1 MSIPLLD
8 VWEAAAS
15 SPYNP
20 SISKDSQFIVG
31 ATLLLIALLLA
42 GVFGL
47 NLKAINVPLLGVPA
61 SLAFGQDFEDTH
73 ICFSTSTLKTQRT
86 AQTHA
91 MDEEEELPLLTA
103 ISSSARQLY
112 LLLRCIN
119 FADKAHVQINDGGL
133 QFSVDE
139 ASVMEGSAFLS
150 KDLFTTY
157 TFRAPAPQ
165 RPSQREINDSDDEED
180 ENSEQPLPTFQISLP
195 ALLETLQIFGL
206 TDPNTSKPPW
216 ARDNPTST
224 ATGGAFS
231 NNVLGMNNLCRIAYD
246 APGSPLTIVLTE
258 ASIRTTCS
266 LTTYEP
272 AFSEEIP
279 FDRQG
284 LAFKTIMRGTWLYDA
299 VSELSSTSPEKLTL
313 WARTRAR
320 KPYFALSSS
329 GTLGSAR
336 VEFNNT
342 PTQTFQLSDPTSMF
356 RASYKFSLLQRAA
369 RAMSVATKVS
379 VRVDEQGVLSL
390 QFMIEVEVGKV
401 SFVDF
406 RFVPLVEEDEDDGDE
421 TQFWGGDADE
431 NDGSV
436 MEDEDEL

>member
-1 MSIPLLD
+1 MD
-8 VWEAAAS
+8 
-15 SPYNP
+15 
-20 SISKDSQFIVG
+20 D
-31 ATLLLIALLLA
+31 
-42 GVFGL
+42 
-47 NLKAINVPLLGVPA
+47 
-61 SLAFGQDFEDTH
+61 ED
-73 ICFSTSTLKTQRT
+73 
-86 AQTHA
+86 
-91 MDEEEELPLLTA
+91 ELPLLTA
-103 ISSSARQLY
+103 VSSSARQLY

-119 FADKAHVQINDGGL
+119 FAEKAHVQINEGGL

-139 ASVMEGSAFLS
+139 ASVMEGSAFIS

-157 TFRAPAPQ
+157 TFRPPTPQ
-165 RPSQREINDSDDEED
+165 RPSQREIGDSDDEED
-180 ENSEQPLPTFQISLP
+180 EDPEDTLPTFQLSLP

-206 TDPNTSKPPW
+206 TDPNSSKPPW

-224 ATGGAFS
+224 ATGGAFT
-231 NNVLGMNNLCRIAYD
+231 NNVLGMNNMCRIAYD
-246 APGSPLTIVLTE
+246 APGSPLSIILTE
-258 ASIRTTCS
+258 ATIRTTCN

-279 FDRQG
+279 FDRQS
-284 LAFKTIMRGTWLYDA
+284 LALKTIMRGTWLYDA

-313 WARTRAR
+313 WARTRGR

-342 PTQTFQLSDPTSMF
+342 PTRPPPPTNPPADAPPPPANLLETFQLSDPTSTF
-356 RASYKFSLLQRAA
+356 RASYKFSLIQRAA

-390 QFMIEVEVGKV
+390 QFMIEVEAGKV

-406 RFVPLVEEDEDDGDE
+406 RFVPLVEEDENEGDD
-421 TQFWGGDADE
+421 TQFLGGEGEDS
-431 NDGSV
+431 NGSV
-436 MEDEDEL
+436 MEDEDELYGM

>member
-1 MSIPLLD
+1 LFQLHTPL
-8 VWEAAAS
+8 S
-15 SPYNP
+15 H
-20 SISKDSQFIVG
+20 F
-31 ATLLLIALLLA
+31 
-42 GVFGL
+42 
-47 NLKAINVPLLGVPA
+47 VP
-61 SLAFGQDFEDTH
+61 
-73 ICFSTSTLKTQRT
+73 
-86 AQTHA
+86 
-91 MDEEEELPLLTA
+91 
-103 ISSSARQLY
+103 
-112 LLLRCIN
+112 
-119 FADKAHVQINDGGL
+119 
-133 QFSVDE
+133 
-139 ASVMEGSAFLS
+139 GSAFVS

-165 RPSQREINDSDDEED
+165 RPSQREINDSDDEEAENPD
-180 ENSEQPLPTFQISLP
+180 ETLPTFQISLP

-206 TDPNTSKPPW
+206 TDPNSSRPPW

-224 ATGGAFS
+224 ATGGAFT
-231 NNVLGMNNLCRIAYD
+231 NNVLGMNNMCRIAYD
-246 APGSPLTIVLTE
+246 APGSPLAIVLTE
-258 ASIRTTCS
+258 ATIRTTCN

-313 WARTRAR
+313 WARIRGR

-342 PTQTFQLSDPTSMF
+342 PTRPPPLPNPPSDAPPPPASLLETFQLSDPTATF
-356 RASYKFSLLQRAA
+356 RASYKFSLIQRAA

-406 RFVPLVEEDEDDGDE
+406 RFVPLVEEEEEEGDE
-421 TQFWGGDADE
+421 SQFLGRDGE
-431 NDGSV
+431 ESDGSV
-436 MEDEDEL
+436 VEDED